1 MPQIANIVVKKNDG
15 TTDVTY
21 TAVVPS
27 AGDKS
32 PAIWRNTSVG
42 SAAGHQP
49 TVQVTSRANG
59 TNTARRVDAQGTY
72 GSLVTGSD
80 GRVNVADKVIVQLS
94 AVVPLGMPTVDVNE
108 AVSQLLNVFASSLI
122 KQSVQTGFAPT

>member
-1 MPQIANIVVKKNDG
+1 MPQIANITVKKNDG
-15 TTDVTY
+15 TTDVIY

-32 PAIWRNTSVG
+32 PAIWRNQTVG

-49 TVQVTSRANG
+49 QVQMTSRANG
-59 TNTARRVDAQGTY
+59 LSTARRVEATGTY

-80 GRVNVADKVIVQLS
+80 GKISVADKVVLQISGVI
-94 AVVPLGMPTVDVNE
+94 PLGMPTVDVNE
-108 AVSQLLNVFASSLI
+108 AVSQLLNVFASALF
-122 KQSVQTGFAPT
+122 KDSVKTGFAPT